1 MMMKR
6 TVVLAM
12 FLLTAC
18 GDNVSTQIENAVK
31 NKLTDPESVIYG
43 ETLISDDRRRACIE
57 YNSKNTFGGYAGQS
71 IAVLKSPYE
80 DYWVVLDLKGESWN
94 CTSTGFKAADTRAA
108 LRSKALTQYPEIKR
122 VVKEG
127 LPDYA
132 NPAFNFFTSSDLS
145 FSDDGKWACI
155 KYAAP
160 NTIGSG
166 TTYRVR
172 AGTIYKIAVLTIG
185 NDGNWYVVNYD
196 QSSPYC
202 KNEGLVLWKY

>member
-1 MMMKR
+1 MMKR
-6 TVVLAM
+6 TVVSAM
-12 FLLTAC
+12 LLLTAC

-31 NKLTDPESVIYG
+31 SKLTDPESVIYG
-43 ETLISDDRRRACIE
+43 ETIISDDRRRACIE
-57 YNSKNTFGGYAGQS
+57 YNSKNTFGGYSGQS

-80 DYWVVLDLKGESWN
+80 DFWVVIDLKGESWN

-108 LRSKALTQYPEIKR
+108 LRSKALTQYPEIER

-145 FSDDGKWACI
+145 FSDDGEWACI
-155 KYAAP
+155 KYTAP
-160 NTIGSG
+160 NTIWNKTG
-166 TTYRVR
+166 YNN
-172 AGTIYKIAVLTIG
+172 AVLTIG